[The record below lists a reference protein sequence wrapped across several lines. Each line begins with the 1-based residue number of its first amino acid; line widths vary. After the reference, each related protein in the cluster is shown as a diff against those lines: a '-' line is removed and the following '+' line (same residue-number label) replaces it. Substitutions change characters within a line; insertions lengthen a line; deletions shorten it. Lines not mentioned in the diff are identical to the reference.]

1 MTLAIQSDVLGLVAA
16 VCVGAAALG
25 CVYLLVASVAV
36 LRFAKG
42 SQPATA
48 TAVPLTILKPLHGG
62 EPGLAERL
70 ASFCLQ
76 DYGAPVQMVCAVA
89 DRADPAAAAV
99 RQLAQAYPELPIE
112 LNIDARQHG
121 ANRKVSNLANAL
133 APARHDLLVLADSD
147 IAAGPQHLARI
158 MIELQR
164 PGVGAVTCLYHG
176 VPAAGEWS
184 AQSALAINSH
194 FLPNVIVG
202 LSCGLA
208 RPCFGSTIAMR
219 RSVLAAIGGLKE
231 FADCLAD
238 DYAIGEAVRSAGYR
252 VAISGFS
259 VAHVCFQRSLRG
271 LIAHELRAARTIK
284 SIEPLGYCGTLI
296 AHPFPLALIA
306 ALLGATGG
314 LVLAP
319 LALIARAILC
329 LAVKRRFALGP
340 QPYRS
345 IPVRELI
352 SFAVFALSFFG
363 ATVDWRGAS
372 FRINRD
378 GSLVPD
384 QNRASA

>member
-1 MTLAIQSDVLGLVAA
+1 MMLPIESDVLALVSVVCLGTAA
-16 VCVGAAALG
+16 IG
-25 CVYLLVASVAV
+25 CLYLLVASVAV

-42 SQPATA
+42 GQQPAA
-48 TAVPLTILKPLHGG
+48 AVPLTILKPLHGA
-62 EPGLAERL
+62 EPGLAQRL

-76 DYGAPVQMVCAVA
+76 DYGVPVQMVCAVA
-89 DRADPAAAAV
+89 DRADLAAAAV
-99 RQLAQAYPELPIE
+99 RQLALARPELPIE
-112 LNIDARQHG
+112 LTIDARQHG

-133 APARHDLLVLADSD
+133 GCARHDVLVLADSD
-147 IAAGPQHLARI
+147 IEVEPWHLARVVA
-158 MIELQR
+158 ELQR

-176 VPAAGEWS
+176 VPAAGDWS
-184 AQSALAINSH
+184 AQAALGINSH

-202 LSCGLA
+202 ISCGLA

-219 RSVLAAIGGLKE
+219 RSVLTAIGGLKG

-252 VAISGFS
+252 VAIPAFS
-259 VAHVCFQRSLRG
+259 VAHVCFHGSLRG

-296 AHPFPLALIA
+296 AHPFPVALIA
-306 ALLGATGG
+306 TLLGATGG

-319 LALIARAILC
+319 LALIARAILL
-329 LAVKRRFALGP
+329 LAVKHRFGLGR
-340 QPYRS
+340 QPYWL

-352 SFAVFALSFFG
+352 SFAVFVLSFFG

-384 QNRASA
+384 HNRASA